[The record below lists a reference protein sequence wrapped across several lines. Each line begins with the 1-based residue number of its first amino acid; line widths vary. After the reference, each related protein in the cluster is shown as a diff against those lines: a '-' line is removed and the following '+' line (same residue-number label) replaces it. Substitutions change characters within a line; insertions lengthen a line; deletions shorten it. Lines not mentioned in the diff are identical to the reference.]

1 MDRNL
6 ILNRLRAQVNV
17 NGHIVGAAVG
27 SGMTAKCTAM
37 GGADLLLALSAGK
50 YRVMGRSSYTSYFCH
65 GNSNDIV
72 MELGTR
78 ELLPVIRDVPVLFG
92 LFASDPGIHIY
103 EYLKEIKE
111 RGFSGIVNFPT
122 MALIDG
128 KFREALEE
136 EGNTYADEVEAMRL
150 ARYLDL
156 FTVAFV
162 VTEEQAVQMLETGA
176 DVICVHLGLT
186 KGGLLGARNPISIY
200 EAKEVA
206 ERIFRICEE
215 RNPQVLR
222 MIYAGP
228 ANTPIDMQYIYQNTT
243 CQGYIGGST
252 FERIPAEHAICNITR
267 AFKSCGSFDK
277 NDPMVKIIDGNW
289 ETEDYTA
296 FVKRYIEEHYRKEI
310 RLGDLALVAHVS
322 PSYLSTRFKKE
333 TGVSFTEYLLTYRI
347 DRAKELLRSSNASCK
362 EVALSVGY
370 EDYVQFSKMFKKY
383 EGVSPGVY
391 REKER
396 IKTQH

>member
-27 SGMTAKCTAM
+27 SGMTAKYTAM

-50 YRVMGRSSYTSYFCH
+50 YRIMGRSSYTSYFCH

-78 ELLPVIRDVPVLFG
+78 ELLPIIRDVPVLFG

-111 RGFSGIVNFPT
+111 KGFSGIVNFPT

-136 EGNTYADEVEAMRL
+136 EGNTYADEVEAVRL

-162 VTEEQAVQMLETGA
+162 VTGEQAVQMLEAGA

-200 EAKEVA
+200 EAKKVA
-206 ERIFRICEE
+206 EHIFGICEE

-252 FERIPAEHAICNITR
+252 FERIPAEHAVCNITR
-267 AFKSCGSFDK
+267 AFKSYGSFDK
-277 NDPMVKIIDGNW
+277 SDPMVKIIDGNW
-289 ETEDYTA
+289 ETEDYAA

-347 DRAKELLRSSNASCK
+347 NRAKELLKGSNMSCR
-362 EVALSVGY
+362 EIALAVGY

-383 EGVSPGVY
+383 EGVSPGAY
-391 REKER
+391 RESEEG
-396 IKTQH
+396 